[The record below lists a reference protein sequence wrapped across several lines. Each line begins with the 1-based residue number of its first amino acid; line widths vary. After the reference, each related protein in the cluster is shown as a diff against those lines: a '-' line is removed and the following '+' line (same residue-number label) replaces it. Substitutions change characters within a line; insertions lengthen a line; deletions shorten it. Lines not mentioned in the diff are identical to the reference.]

1 MSNTSTYTTASKVQV
16 VIYLTPEE
24 KEQVKQ
30 SALEEQTSSSYYI
43 ARLIREHLNNK

>member
-1 MSNTSTYTTASKVQV
+1 MSNTSTYVKESKVQV

-24 KEQVKQ
+24 KNQVKQ
-30 SALEEQTSSSYYI
+30 LATQEKTSSSYYI